1 MRWFVCVAI
10 ALAGTLVSERALAQD
25 DSALV
30 SDVEAMRRAWNQPGI
45 ALAIVR
51 GEEVSYA
58 GGFGVRRLGRSPP
71 VTADTVFA
79 LASCSKSFAAASV
92 GRLVEQG
99 RVSWDDPVQQHLADF
114 QLYDAW
120 VSQQVTLRD
129 LLSMRT
135 GLRGAGIARLAASDR
150 RDLVRRMRYLP
161 PAAPF
166 RSELIYTTDNYTAVG
181 AVVSEVMQEPW
192 ERFADREFWRP
203 IGMARTNADHRQARA
218 MADAAHPHVRINGQ
232 WRPTSWY
239 YEDHIAVPAGGV
251 NSSVRDVAAWLGALL
266 NGGVWRG
273 VRVLSQETIDEMF
286 TPHTPDRGSQDSH
299 ILTGPAG
306 QGPDGV
312 MFEAYAMGWM
322 THSYRGQRVVWHD
335 GSIEGFRCVMS
346 LLPDQRA
353 GFVLLFNADQDYLP
367 YALMQRVNDH
377 LLEVTPRDW
386 LKLYRDFELEEQS
399 APDATAEVEFE
410 LGDAIVGRYA
420 DNGLFGDAHI
430 RESRAGRLQ
439 LDLGNV
445 VYDLT
450 PAGATRLAAT
460 PRWRYQ
466 REPEFTLE
474 FENAPP
480 GVRPADFQLSLG
492 SRFTRIP

>member
-1 MRWFVCVAI
+1 
-10 ALAGTLVSERALAQD
+10 
-25 DSALV
+25 
-30 SDVEAMRRAWNQPGI
+30 
-45 ALAIVR
+45 
-51 GEEVSYA
+51 
-58 GGFGVRRLGRSPP
+58 
-71 VTADTVFA
+71 
-79 LASCSKSFAAASV
+79 
-92 GRLVEQG
+92 
-99 RVSWDDPVQQHLADF
+99 
-114 QLYDAW
+114 
-120 VSQQVTLRD
+120 
-129 LLSMRT
+129 
-135 GLRGAGIARLAASDR
+135 
-150 RDLVRRMRYLP
+150 
-161 PAAPF
+161 
-166 RSELIYTTDNYTAVG
+166 
-181 AVVSEVMQEPW
+181 
-192 ERFADREFWRP
+192 
-203 IGMARTNADHRQARA
+203 
-218 MADAAHPHVRINGQ
+218 
-232 WRPTSWY
+232 
-239 YEDHIAVPAGGV
+239 
-251 NSSVRDVAAWLGALL
+251 
-266 NGGVWRG
+266 
-273 VRVLSQETIDEMF
+273 
-286 TPHTPDRGSQDSH
+286 
-299 ILTGPAG
+299 
-306 QGPDGV
+306 